1 MTLPVGKIDLAL
13 LRRLLDANVVRDER
27 VVIRPGIGRDVCAI
41 RMADGFL
48 VAKTDPVTFATDRIG
63 RYVVHVNANDI
74 ATAGAQPRWFLCT
87 VLLPEGG
94 TDEELVNA
102 IWNDLASA
110 LDEIDCDLCGGHTE
124 VTPGLDRPIL
134 VGQMLG
140 EATAEGLVNKD
151 RIRPGDRVLLTKGV
165 PIEGTAILARECAG
179 RLQDAFTPEQI
190 RAGARLL
197 DDPGISVVP
206 EAMAAC
212 RAGEVHGMH
221 DPTEGGLATA
231 LWELAEASGCGLRV
245 EREQI
250 PIVDPGAAFC
260 GHLGID
266 PLGTIASGAL
276 LICAPPGDAA
286 RIADAVRALGTPCE
300 SIGEV
305 RPRSEGVVLVTGGQP
320 GPMPRFPQDE
330 VCRLLP

>member
-1 MTLPVGKIDLAL
+1 VTLPVGKIDPGL

-41 RMADGFL
+41 RMAEGFL
-48 VAKTDPVTFATDRIG
+48 VVKTDPVTFVTDRIG

-74 ATAGAQPRWFLCT
+74 ATAGAHPRWFLCT
-87 VLLPEGG
+87 VLLPERG

-102 IWNDLASA
+102 VWADLASA
-110 LDEIDCDLCGGHTE
+110 LDEVGCDLCGGHTE

-140 EATAEGLVNKD
+140 ETTAEGLVNKD
-151 RIRPGDRVLLTKGV
+151 RIRPGDHILLTKGV

-179 RLQDAFTPEQI
+179 RLRDAFSPEQI
-190 RAGARLL
+190 SAGARLL

-206 EAMAAC
+206 EAMASC

-231 LWELAEASGCGLRV
+231 LCELAEAAGCGLRV
-245 EREQI
+245 ERERV
-250 PIVDPGAAFC
+250 PIVHPGAAFC
-260 GHLGID
+260 CHLGID

-276 LICAPPGDAA
+276 LICAPPDDAV
-286 RIADAVRALGTPCE
+286 RITAAVRALGTPCQP
-300 SIGEV
+300 IGEI
-305 RPRSEGVVLVTGGQP
+305 RPRSDGAVLVTGGQP
-320 GPMPRFPQDE
+320 APMPRFPQDE